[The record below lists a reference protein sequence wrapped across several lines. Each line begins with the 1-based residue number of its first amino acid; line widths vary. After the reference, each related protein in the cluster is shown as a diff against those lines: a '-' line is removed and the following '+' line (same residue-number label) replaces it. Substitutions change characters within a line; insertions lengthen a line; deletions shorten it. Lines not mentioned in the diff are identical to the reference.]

1 MLFPFY
7 WMVLTSLR
15 SQVDNVSRVPV
26 WFFTPTWENYQNV
39 IARNNFLEFTWN
51 SFVIAALSTGFGLV
65 LGLPAAY
72 SIARFKQDGLAL
84 AILIARLTPY
94 ITYLVPW
101 YLAFRALGLIDT
113 YLALTLTHLIVGMP
127 LIVWIMISFFENV
140 PQDLEEAAF
149 VDGATRIG
157 AFMRVILP
165 LSTPGHRRGQHPG
178 VHLQLEPVPVQ
189 PGALGAQH
197 AAGAG
202 GGVQLHLLRAD
213 RLRRPRRRG
222 GADHPARHHPDAHH
236 PALDRHRPDDG
247 RREGLRRSM
256 LAHLRKLA
264 VGEPRLELRRSPSRR
279 CGPATSS
286 STSPPPASAAP
297 TCTSCT
303 TSTAPSR
310 RSRSGTR
317 SPAPS
322 RRSATGVEGW
332 ESASAS

>member
-1 MLFPFY
+1 MSALTGAASQRESAAQARARAQRLRLLKQIGITALILLTLAVMLFPFY
-7 WMVLTSLR
+7 WMILTSLR

-72 SIARFKQDGLAL
+72 SIARFKQEGLAL

-113 YLALTLTHLIVGMP
+113 YVALTLTHLIVGMP

-165 LSTPGHRRGQHPG
+165 LSMPGIVAASILAFIFSWNQFLFSLVLSGPNTR
-178 VHLQLEPVPVQ
+178 PVPVAVFNFISYGQ
-189 PGALGAQH
+189 IDFGGLGA
-197 AAGAG
+197 AAVLITLPVIILTLIIQRWIVTGLTMGAVKG
-202 GGVQLHLLRAD
+202 
-213 RLRRPRRRG
+213 
-222 GADHPARHHPDAHH
+222 
-236 PALDRHRPDDG
+236 
-247 RREGLRRSM
+247 
-256 LAHLRKLA
+256 
-264 VGEPRLELRRSPSRR
+264 
-279 CGPATSS
+279 
-286 STSPPPASAAP
+286 
-297 TCTSCT
+297 
-303 TSTAPSR
+303 
-310 RSRSGTR
+310 
-317 SPAPS
+317 
-322 RRSATGVEGW
+322 
-332 ESASAS
+332 